1 MANNYSTK
9 LTADTSQHDKAL
21 KKSAN
26 EIYKYSKSVDN
37 AKKSLG
43 TMAKKFGAIG
53 AAIGVSAGLVN
64 QFVTG
69 LKAIESVSDSAAR
82 TQEALTFSIKQ
93 FFMSLSTG
101 SVDSFLE
108 DLGNIITKA
117 KDAYNAIDDLR
128 TFQSFN
134 NLDLAKNK
142 TKQDD
147 YELTIKKI
155 KAGLIKDPTGKLLK
169 EAQAGLQAAQQ
180 ERLGFVNQ
188 ELKKYD
194 NAISKAEEKIQARL
208 KTDHAKQL
216 YQKYTAN
223 GASYS
228 DVEDAYNKA
237 KQAFNDIKNEWNEYA
252 TMGDGQNLNPGAHR
266 EWYKKN
272 KERFNR
278 VQDEYEIMKQIKDL
292 EQDIVAKKQL
302 EIEKE
307 MVKQSLIASEAG
319 NVKALKPISTTTPKN
334 KETKET
340 EPEILSKLEELKK
353 QEAELKKD
361 IEMLYTIDDNGAP
374 SVLDPQKLDELNKKL
389 KETQNQIELI
399 EHAINPPVNTNFDIP
414 SSGLYSTREE
424 YDAFMAE
431 VEKATQEAQSIID
444 SHFEDMYSNIKEIS
458 SSMNGLI
465 GVFEEWQ
472 SLAENP
478 NADFG
483 DYFKTITSTIFT
495 TIDAIVNIVTAIKTL
510 STISQAFKA
519 AETLMDGVV
528 RSAALA
534 EMAAKVTAFY
544 AELGPFGVAPAAA
557 TIAAYN
563 ALALPKF
570 ANGGIYEGATTVGD
584 HGIARVNAGEMI
596 LNTRQQG
603 NLFKLLD
610 GVASLQPAT
619 SNGNVHFKIAGADLV
634 GVLANYTDKKNR
646 IM

>member
-37 AKKSLG
+37 AKKAIG
-43 TMAKKFGAIG
+43 TMAKKIPQIAAAVGVTTGAMATFKKLVEQTQSATDSWGRFTEQVNGALSTMANRLSGVGFGNFIDGLKTSAR
-53 AAIGVSAGLVN
+53 AAKEAYEALDQLGTMTIFQDKATADYNYKKAQYERIIKDKKSTKQQVKEAEAGLKKLREDYAK
-64 QFVTG
+64 G
-69 LKAIESVSDSAAR
+69 
-82 TQEALTFSIKQ
+82 QEALAAQAIK
-93 FFMSLSTG
+93 T
-101 SVDSFLE
+101 
-108 DLGNIITKA
+108 
-117 KDAYNAIDDLR
+117 YNAQMQQIFADAGVTVTEGFIKKYLGSLAGYEQASRDY
-128 TFQSFN
+128 SA
-134 NLDLAKNK
+134 LAKKRNTPDRAK
-142 TKQDD
+142 YYVDINTGQKVYTGGYEPLPNADD
-147 YELTIKKI
+147 ERRYHALFAVIQASDEK
-155 KAGLIKDPTGKLLK
+155 LK
-169 EAQAGLQAAQQ
+169 EANGHYINARNIQTAIIQDEIAQMKMTQAADK
-180 ERLGFVNQ
+180 RV
-188 ELKKYD
+188 
-194 NAISKAEEKIQARL
+194 EK
-208 KTDHAKQL
+208 T
-216 YQKYTAN
+216 
-223 GASYS
+223 
-228 DVEDAYNKA
+228 
-237 KQAFNDIKNEWNEYA
+237 
-252 TMGDGQNLNPGAHR
+252 
-266 EWYKKN
+266 
-272 KERFNR
+272 
-278 VQDEYEIMKQIKDL
+278 
-292 EQDIVAKKQL
+292 
-302 EIEKE
+302 EK
-307 MVKQSLIASEAG
+307 
-319 NVKALKPISTTTPKN
+319 
-334 KETKET
+334 TKEA

-353 QEAELKKD
+353 QEAQLKKD

-374 SVLDPQKLDELNKKL
+374 VVLDPEKVDELNKKL

-570 ANGGIYEGATTVGD
+570 ANGGVYEGATTVGD